1 MTAAQLLDSPASKE
15 PLCECGE
22 PLGPRLDG
30 KRHTIN
36 GKEVCDDC
44 YFDSFGQL
52 ADEYGV
58 GRLVGRSRATCI

>member
-1 MTAAQLLDSPASKE
+1 MVMTMTKFLNSPPAKE

-30 KRHTIN
+30 VRHTKN

-44 YFDSFGQL
+44 YFDQL
-52 ADEYGV
+52 GKFVDEHPIGV
-58 GRLVGRSRATCI
+58 GRGR